1 MNATAVR
8 LAVLACAAGIAAA
21 AAYEGPR
28 TFQASEVLKPGQI
41 KGPSFVVEP
50 TVVTEGYLHLFKL
63 KTDFGPLEAEGRSLL
78 VKREHETKAL
88 AELVKVSKTDVF
100 VKAAGA
106 SVVNVGKGVAAAVS
120 APEATAKGVGS
131 GVKRFGT
138 NLGRKA
144 KRTTDQAVDGAK
156 ADDKP
161 QEGASKSTTEKA
173 AETGTGMA
181 YSMLGV
187 NKGARK
193 WAQKVGVDPYTTNPL
208 LKKALTDIGKVDAA
222 GGLAAKIVVPVP
234 MVVSGTARV
243 GNLVWATDPEE
254 LLKMNEAKMKQL
266 GASPEVV
273 KQMYLSKGFTL
284 SLHTRFVEA
293 LAAVSVKGCGDYVAT
308 AAEADTEREAM
319 FFVESAEMLRR
330 FHEKS
335 GVTAILEDSRAV
347 VARAKD
353 GRAVV
358 LLPVDWIRWTEPFD
372 KASAELAQRAKAEL
386 GASKLELQTTARV
399 SDTSKKELSARGFT
413 IVEKLSYTNEL
424 LAQASGASEPA
435 AATPPPKK

>member
-1 MNATAVR
+1 MNPTSVR
-8 LAVLACAAGIAAA
+8 LAAVLACAAVAAA

-28 TFQASEVLKPGQI
+28 TFQASEVLKPEQI

-50 TVVTEGYLHLFKL
+50 VVATEGYLHLFKL

-78 VKREHETKAL
+78 IKREHETKGL

-120 APEATAKGVGS
+120 DPEATAKGVGA

-144 KRTTDQAVDGAK
+144 KRTTDQAVESAK
-156 ADDKP
+156 DDDKP
-161 QEGASKSTTEKA
+161 KEEEAKSTGDKA
-173 AETGTGMA
+173 TDTGTGMA
-181 YSMLGV
+181 YSMPGV

-234 MVVSGTARV
+234 MVVSGTAKV

-254 LLKMNEAKMKQL
+254 LLKMNEAKMKEL
-266 GASPEVV
+266 GVSPEVV

-284 SLHTRFVEA
+284 SLQTRFVEA
-293 LAAVSVKGCGDYVAT
+293 LSAVKVKGCGDYVGT

-319 FFVESAEMLRR
+319 FFVESAEMLGRA
-330 FHEKS
+330 HAKA
-335 GVTAILEDSRAV
+335 GVTEVLSDSRAM
-347 VARAKD
+347 VAKVND
-353 GRAVV
+353 GRALV

-372 KASAELAQRAKAEL
+372 KASAEVARRAKAEL

-399 SDTSKKELSARGFT
+399 SDTARKELAARGFA
-413 IVEKLSYTNEL
+413 IVDKLPYTLEL
-424 LAQASGASEPA
+424 QTQASAQKPAPPA
-435 AATPPPKK
+435 AAPKK